1 MLVKYISEKQ
11 VLPYVGIVE
20 VDGVVYTNDEAKAY
34 EDGYLPFVVDKLPE
48 STDGYD
54 VIMVYEKSETCVYG
68 RYQKIK
74 LEEEVN

>member
-20 VDGVVYTNDEAKAY
+20 IDGAVYTNDESKAY
-34 EDGYLPFVVDKLPE
+34 EAGYLPFIAEKMPE
-48 STDGYD
+48 ATDGYD
-54 VIMVYEKSETCVYG
+54 VIMVYEKAGTCVYG
-68 RYQKIK
+68 KYQNIK